1 MTRLMQYV
9 MKRRAITPAHSN
21 LSLSRST
28 DSLSFGSKKILSL
41 DKLRRQR
48 ADSWN
53 FPDNADYRLH
63 GETMSMM
70 KDNYLPSVCS
80 SLLEF
85 APGERTERN
94 SYLLAL
100 TYLIHNLRPTKIV
113 EGLILT
119 RIMLSALREL

>member
-21 LSLSRST
+21 LSFSRST

-48 ADSWN
+48 VDSWN
-53 FPDNADYRLH
+53 FPDNADYRLP

-85 APGERTERN
+85 APGERTER
-94 SYLLAL
+94 SFCLLAP
-100 TYLIHNLRPTKIV
+100 NLSD
-113 EGLILT
+113 
-119 RIMLSALREL
+119 MQS